1 MFGPFAIV
9 KTKSD
14 AESIALA
21 NDCDFGLGSNV
32 FTKSTKR
39 AEKLGSQLEAGMTSI
54 NDFCSTTWHNPF
66 RSAASKSLDS
76 IVSPA
81 SRVSAGAASPNPSSS
96 TDFLSS

>member
-1 MFGPFAIV
+1 MEMGAKGVNSTRRRSSPASRMTCDRARRGVRSVLAIV

-39 AEKLGSQLEAGMTSI
+39 AEKLGP
-54 NDFCSTTWHNPF
+54 N
-66 RSAASKSLDS
+66 SKP
-76 IVSPA
+76 V
-81 SRVSAGAASPNPSSS
+81 
-96 TDFLSS
+96 